1 MSTYKNRGLR
11 KRVLEYISIFGMAP
25 FLTLFTLLS
34 KNAITLYAA
43 LFAIGYFLIFLIC
56 ERITK
61 KGHNKIFKEFFN
73 ALWNYE
79 TAIVF
84 CYGLYSYIY
93 KTNPS
98 SNIADIFLKE
108 LHLSSWTFIISVI
121 LLTTTVLFRFALS
134 VTDLLVPISEN
145 NIK

>member
-1 MSTYKNRGLR
+1 MSAYKNRGLR
-11 KRVLEYISIFGMAP
+11 KRVLELISILGMSP
-25 FLTLFTLLS
+25 FLVLFTLLS
-34 KNAITLYAA
+34 KNAITLYAV

-56 ERITK
+56 EKITK
-61 KGHNKIFKEFFN
+61 KGHNKMFKEFFN

-93 KTNPS
+93 KINPS
-98 SNIADIFLKE
+98 SNIADILLQE
-108 LHLSSWTFIISVI
+108 LHLSSWTLISSII

-134 VTDLLVPISEN
+134 ITDLLVPITES